1 MLIKILIGVAILVV
15 LLAVIIATR
24 PSAFR
29 IARSIT
35 IAAPAERVFEQ
46 VNDFH
51 AWAGWSPWEK
61 MDPAMNRTYGGPGS
75 GVGSTYAW
83 QGNKK
88 VGEGRMTIERSERPR
103 VIGIKLEFLKPWTA
117 TNVAT
122 FTFEPVAGGTKVT
135 WAMDGCNGFAGKAFG
150 MVMNFDKMVGADFE
164 RGLAAMKANV
174 E

>member
-1 MLIKILIGVAILVV
+1 VLIKILIGVAILVV